1 LNPEC
6 LCKFIGQQT
15 QGNPVENMNEGT
27 ENTRIRKSEKI
38 KRFKVVALKYSMPV
52 KSAYKN
58 LKQRFF
64 NQISTFSFQI
74 FAGYVQ
80 QY

>member
-1 LNPEC
+1 LSFPLTFLHPE

-15 QGNPVENMNEGT
+15 QRKAVENMNERM
-27 ENTRIRKSEKI
+27 ENRRIIKSEKI
-38 KRFKVVALKYSMPV
+38 KRSKVVALKYPMPV

-64 NQISTFSFQI
+64 N
-74 FAGYVQ
+74 
-80 QY
+80 